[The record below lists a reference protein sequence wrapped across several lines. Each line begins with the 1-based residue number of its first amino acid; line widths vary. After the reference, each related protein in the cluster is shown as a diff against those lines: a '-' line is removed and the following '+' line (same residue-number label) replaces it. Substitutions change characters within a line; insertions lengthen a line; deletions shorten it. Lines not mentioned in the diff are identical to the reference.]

1 MAYSPVT
8 FNEGAPLDPKAL
20 NDLQTSVTTAYTQSM
35 NVVNSSGG
43 IQYVP
48 TIDCGSL
55 EVDVTTANTPGKSSF
70 TLNENF
76 TDPSKIRVSA
86 TIVNGLGKDE
96 QVTVSVAGLSSG
108 PTVWVNSNKVRK
120 YTVHWTAI
128 MLKSV

>member
-43 IQYVP
+43 AQYVP
-48 TIDCGSL
+48 IIDCGSVV
-55 EVDVTTANTPGKSSF
+55 VDVTTANTPAKTAF
-70 TLNENF
+70 TLNEAF
-76 TDPSKIRVSA
+76 TDPSKIRVTA
-86 TIVNGLGKDE
+86 TVNNGLSKDE
-96 QVTVSVAGLSSG
+96 QVTVSVAGLASG

-128 MLKSV
+128 MLKTV